1 MGYMRRL
8 AFLATFIVVAAIL
21 AFNSIA
27 ELPERVATHFYAN
40 GVASG
45 WTSREDHRLSILL
58 SLVALPSLL
67 VWLMAGLPRL
77 LNGRGQIPNSEYWFA
92 QERRRETE
100 SFLIDHA
107 FWLGCMTLAVVYG
120 IHISIVRANAVT
132 PPVLA
137 VDRFTA
143 IVVMYLCGLVWWL
156 ATFLRHF
163 KRHDKHT

>member
-1 MGYMRRL
+1 LDEPRGPSFFHIAFIGSL
-8 AFLATFIVVAAIL
+8 AFTACLADG
-21 AFNSIA
+21 S
-27 ELPERVATHFYAN
+27 
-40 GVASG
+40 
-45 WTSREDHRLSILL
+45 
-58 SLVALPSLL
+58 
-67 VWLMAGLPRL
+67 